1 MNDFGGGQCSPG
13 QRRSRLADYADMAG
27 PPRTADT
34 TGRPHAA
41 GRSRTAPPAPP
52 AAPGPI
58 TETRSPTDPAEAGSR
73 EVSEEETAARLAE
86 FAASLEMFRGT
97 AVLVPLRDDGWLTA
111 DTGGVRWILAFSD
124 ESALARY
131 ALARGED
138 GDEWPYET
146 VLGARLLDAGV
157 PEVGVPCGVALDAAD
172 GPEYAVLFPPVA
184 GIVPDA
190 FAVDRGFTGRA
201 DAADE
206 EGAQR

>member
-1 MNDFGGGQCSPG
+1 MAL
-13 QRRSRLADYADMAG
+13 RSR
-27 PPRTADT
+27 DT
-34 TGRPHAA
+34 F
-41 GRSRTAPPAPP
+41 
-52 AAPGPI
+52 
-58 TETRSPTDPAEAGSR
+58 DW
-73 EVSEEETAARLAE
+73 SE
-86 FAASLEMFRGT
+86 
-97 AVLVPLRDDGWLTA
+97 LTA